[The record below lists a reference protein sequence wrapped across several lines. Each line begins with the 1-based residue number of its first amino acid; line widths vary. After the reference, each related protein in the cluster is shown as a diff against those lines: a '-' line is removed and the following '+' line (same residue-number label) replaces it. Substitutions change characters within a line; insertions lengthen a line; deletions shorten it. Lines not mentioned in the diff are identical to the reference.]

1 MIWRGT
7 AGRRIGTV
15 LRESECQRDIEERLI
30 RVVEEGG
37 AADGFNVCGSV
48 QISFGHRVT
57 PWFEVP

>member
-1 MIWRGT
+1 M
-7 AGRRIGTV
+7 